1 MSCYS
6 LPANVERGEL
16 AQQLSDHLA
25 AYSQIK
31 TVKVVR
37 DNRGGVCAFV
47 QCEVR
52 IARELCTSAVLMDTA
67 PNRVPLLLVTFFVR

>member
-16 AQQLSDHLA
+16 AQQLSDHLT

-52 IARELCTSAVLMDTA
+52 ITRELCTSAALMDIA